1 MNNLGR
7 TDVERIVEEVLK
19 NLSLSINPT
28 LTSNTL
34 RIELKYKNTVLS
46 DARFTVDPEESS
58 K

>member
-28 LTSNTL
+28 LTNTL
-34 RIELKYKNTVLS
+34 RIEELKYKNTVLS

>member
-28 LTSNTL
+28 LTTNTL

>member
-28 LTSNTL
+28 LTNTL

>member
-28 LTSNTL
+28 LTTNTL

-46 DARFTVDPEESS
+46 DARFTVEPEESS

>member
-28 LTSNTL
+28 LTTNTL

-46 DARFTVDPEESS
+46 DARFTVDPAESS

>member
-1 MNNLGR
+1 MSNLGR